1 MSLEITAFGSLTVT
15 ERRDLLWLARERIRC
30 SLRGETPPL
39 IKQLTPA
46 MCEPSAAFVSLH
58 QQEELRGC
66 IGTLAADRPLHETVA
81 QLAVSA
87 AFEDPRFPPISLAE
101 LAETEIEIS
110 RLSRLVRA
118 APEQICV
125 EQHGVCIT
133 LGEHRGVFL
142 PQVARRFGWDRNRL
156 LEELCRK
163 ALLPA
168 DAWRHAQASLM
179 IFEAEIFSEADL
191 GEA

>member
-1 MSLEITAFGSLTVT
+1 MSPEITAFGSLTAT

-30 SLRGETPPL
+30 SLCGENPPL

-125 EQHGVCIT
+125 ERHGVYIT
-133 LGEHRGVFL
+133 LGEQRGVFL

-156 LEELCRK
+156 LEELCHK